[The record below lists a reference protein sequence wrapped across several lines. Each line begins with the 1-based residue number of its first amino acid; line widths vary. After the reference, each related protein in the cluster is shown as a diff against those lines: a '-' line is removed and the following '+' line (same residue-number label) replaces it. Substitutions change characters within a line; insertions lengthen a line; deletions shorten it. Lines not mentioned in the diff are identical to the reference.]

1 MAQHIGY
8 RFDGSYFHLSCMGRV
23 VADILQDEYGVASSA
38 FPMLTTKQNVR
49 LWAKTE
55 RKKGGATSSGSLT
68 RTSSPPK
75 SSMRISP
82 ACTARSERSA
92 LTERRSALTTT
103 VDGVV
108 IRLCFRIDIRDRIGD
123 S

>member
-23 VADILQDEYGVASSA
+23 VADILRDESGVVSSA

-55 RKKGGATSSGSLT
+55 RTKWDDLQRLIDQDQFPSEIFDEDFSCMHCESGEPNPLS
-68 RTSSPPK
+68 
-75 SSMRISP
+75 
-82 ACTARSERSA
+82 AARW
-92 LTERRSALTTT
+92 T
-103 VDGVV
+103 
-108 IRLCFRIDIRDRIGD
+108 
-123 S
+123 